1 MTATPRRGFLVALAL
16 SVALHLGVAV
26 SPGWHL
32 PDFSEP
38 EAEVIEARLA
48 PPPAPKATPE
58 AAPAQPAPMPQ
69 TQPTPTPKPPRKPRP
84 EAIPAAPAVAAAS
97 SGPVTPAMPAQPVVT
112 PSQPSAPVA
121 VETSWPKKGK
131 IRFGVSRASDAMVLG
146 RTVHEWSHDG
156 RSYTLRDT
164 TESTGVVALFKPV
177 KLVQES
183 RGELTPQGLKPLEW
197 RSEKNGVAGDWVN
210 FDWAAGKLAMGG
222 GREAATEAGMQD
234 MLSLLHQLGLLT
246 GNDRTVPLATGKKIE
261 RMAFQRLGE
270 ENLPLPGGDKPSLHF
285 KATDSG
291 GEVTEVWLS
300 QDARQLPLKIRRINR
315 KGEIFDQT
323 VEETE
328 VGE

>member
-1 MTATPRRGFLVALAL
+1 MTTTPRRGFLVALAL
-16 SVALHLGVAV
+16 SVVLHLGVAV

-38 EAEVIEARLA
+38 EVELIEARLA
-48 PPPAPKATPE
+48 PPPVPKPVSVPATPVSPTPV
-58 AAPAQPAPMPQ
+58 PAQ
-69 TQPTPTPKPPRKPRP
+69 KPVAKPRP
-84 EAIPAAPAVAAAS
+84 EAIPATPAVAAAS
-97 SGPVTPAMPAQPVVT
+97 SGPSTPAPAVQPVLA
-112 PSQPSAPVA
+112 PSQPSAPA
-121 VETSWPKKGK
+121 VIETSWPKKGR
-131 IRFGVSRASDAMVLG
+131 IRYGVSRASDAMVLG

-183 RGELTPQGLKPLEW
+183 RGELTPQGLKPQEW
-197 RSEKNGVAGDWVN
+197 RAEKNGVAGDWVN
-210 FDWAAGKLAMGG
+210 FDWAAGKLTMGG
-222 GREAATEAGMQD
+222 GREGATEAGMQD
-234 MLSLLHQLGLLT
+234 MLSLLHQLGLLA
-246 GNDRTVPLATGKKIE
+246 GSERAAPMVPLASGKKIE
-261 RMAFQRLGE
+261 RLVFQRLGE
-270 ENLPLPGGDKPSLHF
+270 ENLPLASGDKATLHL

-300 QDARQLPLKIRRINR
+300 QDARHLPLKIRRINR

-328 VGE
+328 VSE

>member
-16 SVALHLGVAV
+16 SAVLHLGAAI

-38 EAEVIEARLA
+38 EVEMIEARLA
-48 PPPAPKATPE
+48 PPPVSP
-58 AAPAQPAPMPQ
+58 QPALVPQ
-69 TQPTPTPKPPRKPRP
+69 AQPTPTPKPTKPVRKPRP

-97 SGPVTPAMPAQPVVT
+97 SGPSTPAMSAQPVVA
-112 PSQPSAPVA
+112 PSQPSVPVA
-121 VETSWPKKGK
+121 VETAWPKKGR

-197 RSEKNGVAGDWVN
+197 RAEKNGVAGDWVN
-210 FDWAAGKLAMGG
+210 FDWAAGKLIMGG
-222 GREAATEAGMQD
+222 GREGATEAGMQD
-234 MLSLLHQLGLLT
+234 MLSLLHQLGLLA
-246 GNDRTVPLATGKKIE
+246 GSERVVPVASGKKIE
-261 RMAFQRLGE
+261 RLAFQRVGE
-270 ENLPLPGGDKPSLHF
+270 ENLSLAGGDKPALHL

-300 QDARQLPLKIRRINR
+300 QDARHLPLKIRRINR

-328 VGE
+328 FSE

>member
-16 SVALHLGVAV
+16 SAVLHLGAAI

-38 EAEVIEARLA
+38 EVELIEARLA
-48 PPPAPKATPE
+48 PPPAPKVVP
-58 AAPAQPAPMPQ
+58 PQPVPVPQAQPM
-69 TQPTPTPKPPRKPRP
+69 PTPKPARQPRS
-84 EAIPAAPAVAAAS
+84 EAIPAAPAVEAAS
-97 SGPVTPAMPAQPVVT
+97 SGPSTPAMPAQPVVA

-121 VETSWPKKGK
+121 VETAWPKKGR

-146 RTVHEWSHDG
+146 RTVHDWSHDG

-197 RSEKNGVAGDWVN
+197 RAEKNGVAGDWVN
-210 FDWAAGKLAMGG
+210 FDWAAGKVTMTG
-222 GREAATEAGMQD
+222 GREGTTETGMQD
-234 MLSLLHQLGLLT
+234 MLSLLHQLGLLA
-246 GNDRTVPLATGKKIE
+246 GNDRTVPLASGKKIE
-261 RMAFQRLGE
+261 RLAFQRLGE
-270 ENLPLPGGDKPSLHF
+270 ENLPLAGGDKPTLHL

-300 QDARQLPLKIRRINR
+300 QDARHLPLKIRRINR

-328 VGE
+328 FSE